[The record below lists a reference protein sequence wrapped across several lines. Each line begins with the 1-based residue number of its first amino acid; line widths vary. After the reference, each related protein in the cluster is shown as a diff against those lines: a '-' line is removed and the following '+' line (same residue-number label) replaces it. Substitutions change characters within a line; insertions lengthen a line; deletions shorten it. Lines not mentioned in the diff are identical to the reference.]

1 MSKPFRWPARV
12 YYEDTDTGGVVYYAN
27 YLKFFERARTEWLRS
42 AGIGQQLMSEQENVI
57 FVVKSAT
64 IDYHAPAK
72 LDDTLEVSV
81 TIERIGRASVNFSQ
95 GAWRTGGLESELLC
109 SGQIRVGCID
119 AESLRPAAIP
129 VAILEKIKRLYA
141 SKNQAADCPDPLP
154 IDSLS
159 DPLAP

>member
-129 VAILEKIKRLYA
+129 VPVLEKIKRLYA
-141 SKNQAADCPDPLP
+141 SKN
-154 IDSLS
+154 
-159 DPLAP
+159 

>member
-1 MSKPFRWPARV
+1 MRV

-42 AGIGQQLMSEQENVI
+42 AGIGQQLMSEQENVM

-72 LDDTLEVSV
+72 LDDALEVSV
-81 TIERIGRASVNFSQ
+81 TIEKIGRASVNFSQ
-95 GAWRTGGLESELLC
+95 GAWRTGGSESELLC